1 MTEHK
6 HDPAVERVEEIPHC
20 TDTHVHETVV
30 EEIRPIFPPEEHLYA
45 LADLYKIFGDS
56 TRIKIMFSLYEE
68 EMCVCAISELLG
80 MTQSAISHQLKVL
93 KDAKL
98 VANRR
103 EGKTIYYRLSD
114 DHVKS
119 IIAQGFDHLLE
130 EDQ

>member
-1 MTEHK
+1 MNIHIIGEHAMPAHCK
-6 HDPAVERVEEIPHC
+6 HDHTELLGRVKGEMP
-20 TDTHVHETVV
+20 TDE
-30 EEIRPIFPPEEHLYA
+30 FLSD

-98 VANRR
+98 VTNRR

-114 DHVKS
+114 EHVKS

-130 EDQ
+130 E